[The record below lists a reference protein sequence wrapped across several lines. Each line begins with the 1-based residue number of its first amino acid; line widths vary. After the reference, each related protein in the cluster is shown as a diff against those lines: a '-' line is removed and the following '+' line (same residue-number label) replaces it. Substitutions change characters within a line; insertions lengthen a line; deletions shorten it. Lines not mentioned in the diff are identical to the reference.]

1 MIITPTEHDAPNES
15 SDPTELLIKEA
26 RQKARRRRL
35 VVGTTLLAV
44 VVIIAAILI
53 FVGREPVATVKT
65 QRSGTSGAVGTSLTS
80 GSVVNLAGV
89 STITASGSHAWVT
102 IDYTAYKGDRAELK
116 KNRYEV
122 VELNT
127 SSGALERVIKNKAGD
142 LIWPQGTAVSGSNLW
157 VGTNNSVT
165 ELNAN
170 NGSLVRVIN
179 AKADKLTGLA
189 PLSVSD
195 GRVWIAGYADHTGS
209 VTELNAS
216 NGSLVRVINA
226 KADGLNGPQ
235 AIVASGSHVFVLNAL
250 GDSVTELNASN
261 GSLVRVINAHA
272 GCCVPRSGTFES
284 AEPIALAVNGSSLWV
299 TDQHAPANG
308 GDANNFLVE
317 LNASNGSLVRTISAK
332 ADHLTDPDDIE
343 VSGGHVWVEND
354 DYLTELNAS
363 NGSLV
368 RVIKV
373 NKDRFDDFTGF
384 AVSGSRVLALN
395 TYSGNDGA
403 IKVLNANN
411 GKLVRVIK

>member
-1 MIITPTEHDAPNES
+1 MIITPTEHDASYEN
-15 SDPTELLIKEA
+15 SDSAELLIKEA

-35 VVGTTLLAV
+35 VIGAALLAV
-44 VVIIAAILI
+44 LVVVAAVLI
-53 FVGREPVATVKT
+53 VVGRGPGATAKAKGG
-65 QRSGTSGAVGTSLTS
+65 GTRGAVGTGLTS

-89 STITASGSHAWVT
+89 STITASGSHVWVT
-102 IDYTAYKGDRAELK
+102 IDYMAYKGDRAELK

-142 LIWPQGTAVSGSNLW
+142 LIWPQGTAVNGSKLW

-165 ELNAN
+165 ELNAS
-170 NGSLVRVIN
+170 NGSLVRIIN

-189 PLSVSD
+189 PLTVSN

-216 NGSLVRVINA
+216 NGSLVRVMNA
-226 KADGLNGPQ
+226 
-235 AIVASGSHVFVLNAL
+235 
-250 GDSVTELNASN
+250 
-261 GSLVRVINAHA
+261 RA
-272 GCCVPRSGTFES
+272 GCCAPRSGTFES

-308 GDANNFLVE
+308 GNAVNFLVE
-317 LNASNGSLVRTISAK
+317 LNASNGSLVRTVGAK
-332 ADHLTDPDDIE
+332 ADHLTDPDDIA
-343 VSGGHVWVEND
+343 VSGGHVWVEDD

-373 NKDRFDDFTGF
+373 NKDKFDDFTGF

>member
-35 VVGTTLLAV
+35 VVGTILLAV
-44 VVIIAAILI
+44 VVIIAAVLI
-53 FVGREPVATVKT
+53 FVGRGPVATVKT
-65 QRSGTSGAVGTSLTS
+65 QGSGTSGAVGTGLTS

-142 LIWPQGTAVSGSNLW
+142 LIWPQITAVNGPNLW

-165 ELNAN
+165 ELNAR
-170 NGSLVRVIN
+170 NGSLVRVIY
-179 AKADKLTGLA
+179 AKSDKLTGLA
-189 PLSVSD
+189 PLTVSN

-226 KADGLNGPQ
+226 
-235 AIVASGSHVFVLNAL
+235 
-250 GDSVTELNASN
+250 
-261 GSLVRVINAHA
+261 RA
-272 GCCVPRSGTFES
+272 GCCAPRSGTFES

-343 VSGGHVWVEND
+343 VSGGHVWVEDD
-354 DYLTELNAS
+354 DYLTELNAI